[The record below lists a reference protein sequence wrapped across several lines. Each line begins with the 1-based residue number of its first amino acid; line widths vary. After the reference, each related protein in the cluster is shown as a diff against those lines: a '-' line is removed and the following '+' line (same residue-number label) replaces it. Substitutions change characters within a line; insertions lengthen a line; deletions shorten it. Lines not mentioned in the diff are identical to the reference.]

1 MKSNQAASTS
11 LDIQIDSHCFP
22 KRSLFWNQLLKGKI
36 SYCKKTIQ
44 KHSFQKFHNT
54 MENCWGVHLYWKIR
68 CCKHRRVRPLFSL
81 IKKTIFL
88 LWLWKLGLI
97 KAMKF
102 TKRILESTTNYP
114 KSKAPFRARMSWR
127 SNLTTICKW
136 RKSYRHTNASLDY
149 LKRRPPLHLAKTNLL
164 LKIQTAP
171 NPLNFIKIQMQFNKA
186 LLQIKN
192 WVISYTSKRSK
203 TPLKKF
209 ESLSLI
215 WTIYRINLKWLNYKK
230 IIIKFDFI

>member
-1 MKSNQAASTS
+1 
-11 LDIQIDSHCFP
+11 
-22 KRSLFWNQLLKGKI
+22 
-36 SYCKKTIQ
+36 
-44 KHSFQKFHNT
+44 

-97 KAMKF
+97 KVMKF
-102 TKRILESTTNYP
+102 TKRILESTTKYP
-114 KSKAPFRARMSWR
+114 KSKAQFLARMSWR

-136 RKSYRHTNASLDY
+136 RKSYRHTNVSLGC
-149 LKRRPPLHLAKTNLL
+149 LKRRPLVYLAKTNFL

-171 NPLNFIKIQMQFNKA
+171 NPSTFIKILMQFNQA
-186 LLQIKN
+186 LFKIKN

-215 WTIYRINLKWLNYKK
+215 WTTYKINLKGLNYKK
-230 IIIKFDFI
+230 IILKFDFF